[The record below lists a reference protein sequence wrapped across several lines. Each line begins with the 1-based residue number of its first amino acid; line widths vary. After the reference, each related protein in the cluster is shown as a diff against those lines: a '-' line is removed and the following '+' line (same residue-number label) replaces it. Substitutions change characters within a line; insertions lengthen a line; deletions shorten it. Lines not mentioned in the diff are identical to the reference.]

1 MEWEFEKEDLDFLR
15 DVGKMEISL
24 VAQKWA
30 KRKGWEIEKAEANT
44 RGWMGRIRK
53 RVSRCQHYVNNIRVL
68 QKLSPRIRKFTTSG
82 GLQNDKETEEDEE
95 D

>member
-1 MEWEFEKEDLDFLR
+1 MEWEFEKEDLEFLR

-44 RGWMGRIRK
+44 RGWLGRIRK

-82 GLQNDKETEEDEE
+82 KLQEPETEDEE
-95 D
+95 ES